1 MTYHFK
7 NIIVRKPNKSIQN
20 ALSSQNINPVYK
32 NILEEHTSYL
42 KTISA
47 LGLKI
52 NILDPLE
59 DFPDSIFVED
69 PALIYRSTCIVLNPA
84 NKTRNGEKS
93 IIKKEM
99 QQFFDNIMSVEK
111 GFVEGGDVLNINQD
125 HFIIGIS
132 NRTNK
137 VGAENLSK
145 LLQSLG
151 ASVKICETPKNV
163 LHFKSECSFIDDD
176 VILVSSNMAQIEY
189 LKSNYKLIKL
199 PIGEEGA
206 ANTLRINDKLLIP
219 YGFNKAEEILSNK
232 YSIIKIKV
240 DEISKIDAGL
250 SCMSLRW

>member
-99 QQFFDNIMSVEK
+99 QQFFDNILSVEK

-137 VGAENLSK
+137 VGAENL
-145 LLQSLG
+145 
-151 ASVKICETPKNV
+151 
-163 LHFKSECSFIDDD
+163 
-176 VILVSSNMAQIEY
+176 
-189 LKSNYKLIKL
+189 
-199 PIGEEGA
+199 
-206 ANTLRINDKLLIP
+206 
-219 YGFNKAEEILSNK
+219 
-232 YSIIKIKV
+232 
-240 DEISKIDAGL
+240 
-250 SCMSLRW
+250 